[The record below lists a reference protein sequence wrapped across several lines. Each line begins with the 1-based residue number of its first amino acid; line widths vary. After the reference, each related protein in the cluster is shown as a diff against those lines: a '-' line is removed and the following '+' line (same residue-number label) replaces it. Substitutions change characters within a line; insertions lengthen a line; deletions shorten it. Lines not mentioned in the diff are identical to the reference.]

1 MASRHSLPYVNPHV
15 RRGPLYRLFVGILS
29 TRFMTWLAR
38 TRPWG
43 LVIWRIDPWLMRLTR
58 GRLRTGLL
66 LRTALLET
74 RGARTGRL
82 RRNAVVYFHDGERVT
97 IIASQA
103 GRPENPSWFYNAR
116 ANPEVLLAGRPFR
129 AEASRT
135 GWRGHGSGN
144 SPTAFCRRS
153 PATETRPAVPAG
165 PSRSSSSSP
174 ADRATPLTRQLAPR
188 QRPLLQCATSGG
200 RTDDPHAVPSLGR
213 FRGSA

>member
-58 GRLRTGLL
+58 GRLRTWLL

-129 AEASRT
+129 AEVVEDGVERARLWELADRVLPAFARYRDTAGRAGRT
-135 GWRGHGSGN
+135 
-144 SPTAFCRRS
+144 
-153 PATETRPAVPAG
+153 
-165 PSRSSSSSP
+165 SRSSSSSP
-174 ADRATPLTRQLAPR
+174 ADRATALTRQLAPR
-188 QRPLLQCATSGG
+188 QRPLLQCATRSG
-200 RTDDPHAVPSLGR
+200 RRLIAR
-213 FRGSA
+213 